1 MKAHFIHEPELEF
14 GSGRHIDIRFGLT
27 HHGPLDS
34 RVHGA
39 MRECRVAV
47 IGDGDGVDTFREWV
61 DQCRPGVAAKE
72 TRLRNLFPPFPG
84 FGEGG
89 CLPDFVCNDA
99 WSRSLSER
107 SIAEVC
113 GITNPVDFAEASTR
127 LYTDE
132 AEDLIE
138 KGMADV
144 VVCLMPPALVK
155 RVDVGSVEKR
165 GPRSRRRSDRA
176 RSDAPIWHDYF
187 KAKCLQLQRP
197 VQLARPGTFG
207 GDVQRYST
215 DGTPSRLIQDDATR
229 AWNFFCAQYYKAG
242 GVPWRLVREAS
253 ELLTCYVGVS
263 FFHSVSDEED
273 PSVQTS
279 IAQVFNERGEGVV
292 VRGGPAR
299 IRKDDRS
306 PHLSKQDAVRLLS
319 EAIERFRKEHKTMPA
334 RLVIHKS
341 SWFDEDE
348 RDGLR
353 DAADQYRIEL
363 LDLLSLRRTQ
373 TRFFRKSGT
382 YPPLRGTAV
391 QLDDT
396 HALLYSHGS
405 VDFYRAYPGLYAP
418 RPLLV
423 TVEQAATGI
432 RPLLKELLGLTKMN
446 WNSTQFVNSMP
457 ITLAASRSVGDILRY
472 APQDA
477 ALQARYGFYM

>member
-1 MKAHFIHEPELEF
+1 MKAFFIHEPELEF

-61 DQCRPGVAAKE
+61 NQCRLGVAAKD
-72 TRLRNLFPPFPG
+72 TRLRNLYPPFPG
-84 FGEGG
+84 FGDGG

-107 SIAEVC
+107 RIAKVC
-113 GITNPVDFAEASTR
+113 GITDPVNFAEAATR

-155 RVDVGSVEKR
+155 RVDVGAVEKR
-165 GPRSRRRSDRA
+165 GPRSSRRHDRT
-176 RSDAPIWHDYF
+176 RTDAPIWHDYF

-215 DGTPSRLIQDDATR
+215 DGKPSRLIQDDATR

-263 FFHSVSDEED
+263 FFHSVSDQED

-299 IRKDDRS
+299 IRKDDRT
-306 PHLSKQDAVRLLS
+306 PHLSKQDAARLLS
-319 EAIERFRKEHKTMPA
+319 EAIERFRKEHKTIPA

-353 DAADQYRIEL
+353 DAADEYRIEL
-363 LDLLSLRRTQ
+363 LDLLSLRRTE

-405 VDFYRAYPGLYAP
+405 VDFYRAYPGLYTP

-432 RPLLKELLGLTKMN
+432 RPLLKEVLALTKMN

-457 ITLAASRSVGDILRY
+457 ITLAASSVLTSK
-472 APQDA
+472 
-477 ALQARYGFYM
+477 